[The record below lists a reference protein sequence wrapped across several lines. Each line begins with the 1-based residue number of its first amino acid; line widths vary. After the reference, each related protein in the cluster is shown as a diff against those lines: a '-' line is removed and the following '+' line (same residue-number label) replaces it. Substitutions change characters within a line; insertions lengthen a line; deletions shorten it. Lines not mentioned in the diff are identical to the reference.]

1 MKTQK
6 ETRDFNDIAKSPK
19 FLTCIILKVINTS
32 CQSSFQKQESVNQ
45 DPTAEVIE
53 NKGLQIQLFVMGTT
67 NMYYSLNLIKL
78 SKLKIK
84 KKKKN
89 WGPEILEYLIVAS
102 NNPAIQGANQLLT
115 TYFLP

>member
-53 NKGLQIQLFVMGTT
+53 NRGLQIQLFVMGTT
-67 NMYYSLNLIKL
+67 NMYYSLNLIKS
-78 SKLKIK
+78 SKLKNKNKIK
-84 KKKKN
+84 FGDQKSWN
-89 WGPEILEYLIVAS
+89 TSVLLVT
-102 NNPAIQGANQLLT
+102 IQPSRAPINS
-115 TYFLP
+115 